1 MNTSNQGSPMH
12 IGRQRALLLA
22 VLLSTAATA
31 AFGQSGKAPDAVP
44 LSRAQVVKE
53 LAAFQETH
61 EWNAWLGEWQPRVGT
76 KRPTGARYGVV
87 FVRAAEPKPGG
98 SPD

>member
-1 MNTSNQGSPMH
+1 MH
-12 IGRQRALLLA
+12 VGRQRALLLA

-31 AFGQSGKAPDAVP
+31 AFGQSGKAADAIP
-44 LSRAQVVKE
+44 LSRAQVVKD
-53 LAAFQETH
+53 LAVFQKTH
-61 EWNAWLGEWQPRVGT
+61 EWNAWLGEWQPRLGT
-76 KRPTGARYGVV
+76 KRPTGAHFGVV

>member
-1 MNTSNQGSPMH
+1 MH

-22 VLLSTAATA
+22 ALLSTAATA

-53 LAAFQETH
+53 LASFRENH
-61 EWNAWLGEWQPRVGT
+61 EWTAWLGEWQPRVGT

-87 FVRAAEPKPGG
+87 FVRPAEPKPGG
-98 SPD
+98 APE

>member
-1 MNTSNQGSPMH
+1 MH

-22 VLLSTAATA
+22 VLLSAAATA
-31 AFGQSGKAPDAVP
+31 AFGQSGKAPDAIP
-44 LSRAQVVKE
+44 LSRAQVVKD
-53 LAAFQETH
+53 LAVFQETH
-61 EWNAWLGEWQPRVGT
+61 EWNAWMGKWQPRLGT

>member
-1 MNTSNQGSPMH
+1 MH

-44 LSRAQVVKE
+44 LSRAQVVKD
-53 LAAFQETH
+53 LTAFQETH

-76 KRPTGARYGVV
+76 KRPTAAQYGVV

-98 SPD
+98 SPE